1 MNNKFIISLGLK
13 DKDTKKQK
21 INTWRASRL
30 LQKLLKLY
38 NIDATVYKAK
48 GIYTHANGKQV
59 KENTLR
65 LEIYF
70 QEDNKILNFCNVLKT
85 TYNQETIAFE
95 KVAVN
100 SSLVWGGGY
109 E

>member
-1 MNNKFIISLGLK
+1 MNSKFIISLGLK

-21 INTWRASRL
+21 INTLRASRL

-38 NIDATVYKAK
+38 NIDATVYRAK
-48 GIYTHANGKQV
+48 GIYTHANGKQI
-59 KENTLR
+59 KENTLK

-70 QEDNKILNFCNVLKT
+70 EEDNKILNFCKILKT
-85 TYNQETIAFE
+85 TYNQESIALE

-100 SSLVWGGGY
+100 SNLI
-109 E
+109 